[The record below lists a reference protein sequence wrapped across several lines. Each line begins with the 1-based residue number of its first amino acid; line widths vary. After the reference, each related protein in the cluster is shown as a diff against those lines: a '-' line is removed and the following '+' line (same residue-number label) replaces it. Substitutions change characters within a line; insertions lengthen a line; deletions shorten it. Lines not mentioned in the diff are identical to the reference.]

1 MVFVALCLKTKT
13 EIQINTTCLQIVF
26 PLKKIQKKKKELT
39 STDNSCKKTEGQKK
53 VGNID
58 NKFQFQL
65 NMPRI
70 GLCKPCSLVNIL

>member
-1 MVFVALCLKTKT
+1 MVFDALCLKTKT

-39 STDNSCKKTEGQKK
+39 STDNSWKKTEGQKK
-53 VGNID
+53 VGKID

-70 GLCKPCSLVNIL
+70 GLCKACSLVNIL